1 MTPLSGL
8 IICYNRTQEN
18 TFLTSTEL
26 LSRIQ
31 MNSQMKGCIRQSIWE
46 EEQSSGKPLWTHH
59 LTNINLELPQIS
71 LFTVFMK
78 VLLYRHSWLSHWS
91 LRLDLNSSPS
101 HLPWGWKM
109 AESPKSLIIRLVHLT
124 PSSHLKAIRSP
135 LRVTL
140 LASIQVSL
148 KGTAHE

>member
-59 LTNINLELPQIS
+59 LPNINLKVPQIS

-78 VLLYRHSWLSHWS
+78 VLLYRHS
-91 LRLDLNSSPS
+91 
-101 HLPWGWKM
+101 
-109 AESPKSLIIRLVHLT
+109 
-124 PSSHLKAIRSP
+124 
-135 LRVTL
+135 
-140 LASIQVSL
+140 
-148 KGTAHE
+148 